1 MMHATPLDRMHVL
14 RKLAIHR
21 LVSRS
26 LRGPD
31 GDAVF
36 ARAEAALD
44 ELAANFGQAKFVR
57 DWYEV
62 MSLGR
67 EEVARR
73 IITRELKIMGLRDSS
88 PFMRMWGVGLGYRA
102 EIDLREPRFR
112 KRLSDLGV
120 RMVKLHPDPWVAPLS
135 AIMKSGSG

>member
-36 ARAEAALD
+36 ARAEAALE
-44 ELAANFGQAKFVR
+44 ELAHDFGQTKFVL
-57 DWYEV
+57 DWQEL

-73 IITRELKIMGLRDSS
+73 IVTREGRITGLRDSS
-88 PFMRMWGVGLGYRA
+88 PFMRLWGVGLGYQA
-102 EIDLREPRFR
+102 EIDLREPQVR
-112 KRLSDLGV
+112 KRLSDLGA
-120 RMVKLHPDPWVAPLS
+120 RLVKMHPDRWVAPI
-135 AIMKSGSG
+135 AVVRGVT